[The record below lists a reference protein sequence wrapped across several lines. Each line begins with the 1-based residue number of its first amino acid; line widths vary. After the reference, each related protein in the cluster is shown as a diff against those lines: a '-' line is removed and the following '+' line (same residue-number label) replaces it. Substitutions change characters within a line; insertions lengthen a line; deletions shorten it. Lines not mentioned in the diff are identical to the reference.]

1 MSNQDGLDPKEL
13 GDLIARLSQR
23 KQESPSDTIP
33 FKDIQEILQTEGLI
47 EPFVQESLTAQH
59 QQLVASKQRNK
70 RQRSWMLKGFT
81 VTTIAL
87 AGAAAWGGYS
97 IGAQWTI
104 DGANQA
110 AQSAQNSLSEKNKN
124 LETKVGELES
134 QIKVKDEQIK
144 DLINKIGTGSP
155 IVSPSP
161 SVSSSPFDQ

>member
-59 QQLVASKQRNK
+59 QQLVASKQHNK

-97 IGAQWTI
+97 IGTQWTI

-110 AQSAQNSLSEKNKN
+110 VQSAQNTLSEKNKN

-134 QIKVKDEQIK
+134 QIKIKDEQIK
-144 DLINKIGTGSP
+144 DLISKITTVMPNSP
-155 IVSPSP
+155 TPTP
-161 SVSSSPFDQ
+161 SVSINP